1 MTTTA
6 PQVAATREAFGPT
19 LVRLAEAGH
28 DIVVLEGDLSAST
41 GGKKLAAAFPERW
54 YTVGAAEANMVS
66 MAAGLAAAGKTVF
79 AASFAVFLP
88 GHCFDQVR
96 MSVAQP
102 HLNVKLI
109 ASHAGVSVGEDGASA
124 QAIEDLSLVTALP
137 GFRVLVPADAVE
149 AAQAIWA
156 AGTTAGPFYVRLGR
170 PKVPVIYDERYRF
183 EVGRAD
189 RLRDGDDVTVI
200 ACGHLVGVA
209 IAAADALAAKGI
221 SVRVLNMS
229 TIVPLDDEA
238 ILAAA
243 RETGAIVTAEEHLVQ
258 GGLGAAVAR
267 TLALA
272 HPTPMEQVGVRDRY
286 GESGR
291 WDQVMERFGF
301 TAAGVGRAVRAVL
314 QRKAAR

>member
-96 MSVAQP
+96 MSIAQP

-156 AGTTAGPFYVRLGR
+156 AGPPLVPSTCAWAGP
-170 PKVPVIYDERYRF
+170 RF
-183 EVGRAD
+183 R
-189 RLRDGDDVTVI
+189 
-200 ACGHLVGVA
+200 
-209 IAAADALAAKGI
+209 
-221 SVRVLNMS
+221 
-229 TIVPLDDEA
+229 
-238 ILAAA
+238 
-243 RETGAIVTAEEHLVQ
+243 
-258 GGLGAAVAR
+258 
-267 TLALA
+267 
-272 HPTPMEQVGVRDRY
+272 
-286 GESGR
+286 
-291 WDQVMERFGF
+291 
-301 TAAGVGRAVRAVL
+301 
-314 QRKAAR
+314 